1 MVSKN
6 ITAVSHGVSLE
17 QRWQKHGHKGGVLWF
32 TGLSGSGKSTLA
44 MALEGALFAKGYET
58 FVLDG
63 DNLRYGLNANL
74 GFSEEDRSEN
84 IRRAGEVAALFAK
97 SGVVVLTAFISPF
110 ISDRNRVRDIV
121 GDAFH
126 EIYLDPGL
134 AACEARDPK
143 GLYKKARA
151 GEIPD
156 FTGISSPYEAP
167 ENPELRI
174 DTMDLSVERSI
185 EQLGDYADRVF
196 QIAKPV

>member
-1 MVSKN
+1 MKSTN
-6 ITAVSHGVSLE
+6 IKAVSHGVPTRE
-17 QRWQKHGHKGGVLWF
+17 RWQKHGHKGGVLWF

-44 MALEGALFAKGYET
+44 MALERALFDEGYEV

-74 GFSEEDRSEN
+74 GFSDDDRSEN
-84 IRRAGEVAALFAK
+84 IRRAGEVAALFAQ

-110 ISDRNRVRDIV
+110 IEDRAKVRDIV
-121 GDAFH
+121 GDGFH
-126 EIYLDPGL
+126 EVYLDPGL

-151 GEIPD
+151 GEIPA

-167 ENPELRI
+167 ENPEIRI
-174 DTMDLSVERSI
+174 NTDQKSVDESIRDLV
-185 EQLGDYADRVF
+185 DYV
-196 QIAKPV
+196 KESMTLS

>member
-1 MVSKN
+1 MSSTN
-6 ITAVSHGVSLE
+6 ITAVSHGVSIE
-17 QRWQKHGHKGGVLWF
+17 ERWQKHGHKGGVLWF

-44 MALEGALFAKGYET
+44 MALEARLFSKGYEV

-74 GFSEEDRSEN
+74 GFSDEDRHEN
-84 IRRAGEVAALFAK
+84 IRRVGEVAALFAK
-97 SGVVVLTAFISPF
+97 SGTVVLTAFISPF

-121 GDAFH
+121 GGSFH
-126 EIYLDPGL
+126 EIHLDPGL

-151 GEIPD
+151 GEIQD

-167 ENPELRI
+167 EKPELRI
-174 DTMDLSVERSI
+174 DTDQQSLEKSI
-185 EQLGDYADRVF
+185 SQLEDYASRVF
-196 QIAKPV
+196 RTE